1 MVCISP
7 RHGRGF
13 MQLEKHML
21 ERLRPH
27 FPILLLTAAHGAVD
41 SYLGILSV
49 VAPGLAVAMGI
60 PLGDVVMLVGV
71 GSLLNCA
78 VQPLAGWIMGRRNLS
93 WILWFSV
100 LLSSVSVWMGWMPGF
115 FWLCVIILAG
125 AAGTGLFHPEAALS
139 ASDATGDKAYL
150 GIPLFMAGGGT
161 IYAIVTPL
169 SIRVAER
176 FGFESLA
183 WLALPGVAVALLLF
197 LSHQKQKREHPSV
210 VIRPRSRR
218 ITKVSATAI
227 SFWPLLAT
235 GFCLAVANGV
245 FLAVLSSHY
254 ELRFGPDARH
264 WAGWTLMV
272 LGMLASI
279 LSFVWSGMGRRHGF
293 YLMTLATQAAAFPLF
308 LLMAWPAS
316 PAWGFALAFPL
327 GLVTPATI
335 HPMAV
340 GMARNAA
347 GSTQALRTA
356 LMMGATY
363 GLSAVATMVA
373 GALLRRGMPSSW
385 IILCIA
391 LCSLG
396 AALLSAWQLW
406 AGRRSVKAFAPDGD
420 SL

>member
-1 MVCISP
+1 
-7 RHGRGF
+7 
-13 MQLEKHML
+13 
-21 ERLRPH
+21 
-27 FPILLLTAAHGAVD
+27 
-41 SYLGILSV
+41 
-49 VAPGLAVAMGI
+49 MGI

-71 GSLLNCA
+71 ASLLNNV
-78 VQPLAGWIMGRRNLS
+78 VQPFAGWIMGRRNLA
-93 WILWFSV
+93 WTLWFSV
-100 LLSSVSVWMGWMPGF
+100 LLASASVWMGWMPNF
-115 FWLCVIILAG
+115 FWLCVVILAG

-139 ASDATGDKAYL
+139 ASDATGEKAYL

-176 FGFESLA
+176 FGFESIA
-183 WLALPGVAVALLLF
+183 WLALPGIAVAGLLF
-197 LSHQKQKREHPSV
+197 ASYQRRKREHPSV

-218 ITKVSATAI
+218 ITKVGVNVI

-235 GFCLAVANGV
+235 GFCLAVANGL
-245 FLAVLSSHY
+245 FLAILSSHY
-254 ELRFGPDARH
+254 ELLFGSGARR

-272 LGMLASI
+272 LGILASI
-279 LSFVWSGMGRRHGF
+279 LSFVWSGMGRKHGF
-293 YLMTLATQAAAFPLF
+293 YVMTLATQAVAFPLF
-308 LLMAWPAS
+308 LLMAWPVS

-373 GALLRRGMPSSW
+373 GVLLRRGVSSSW
-385 IILCIA
+385 IILFVAFCA
-391 LCSLG
+391 LG
-396 AALLSAWQLW
+396 AALLSAWQLV
-406 AGRRSVKAFAPDGD
+406 ARRRISGT
-420 SL
+420 